1 MLASQLKTYN
11 RSQEEEQV
19 RLKRLRSFSQY
30 EVQPVFM
37 CLESLDLGERFKLRA
52 VVIRGASL

>member
-1 MLASQLKTYN
+1 MLAFQLKTYN
-11 RSQEEEQV
+11 TSQEEEQV

-37 CLESLDLGERFKLRA
+37 CLERL
-52 VVIRGASL
+52 I